1 MNDFFWGAGISAV
14 IWTLISFVWG
24 FVEEHKKD
32 KANKVREKL
41 AYHGT
46 ALVSP
51 QISPSFGK
59 VEPQVRIGMMNAM
72 NGRLLE
78 VASTTLNRHGD
89 RDYVVEHYIID
100 ETKPLSEEIAV
111 VMLMKGMSK

>member
-1 MNDFFWGAGISAV
+1 MNDFVFSAIIGATSWLVG
-14 IWTLISFVWG
+14 SFVWG
-24 FVEEHKKD
+24 LVEEWKKR
-32 KANKVREKL
+32 KANNIRERL

-46 ALVSP
+46 ALATPQVS
-51 QISPSFGK
+51 SFGK
-59 VEPQVRIGMMNAM
+59 VEPQVRIGTMQAL

-78 VASTTLNRHGD
+78 VATTTLNRHGD